1 MALCLC
7 LILLGTGCVP
17 SQTTKV
23 DNVTPMSNPMLNATY
38 SEDADVEFVAKPG
51 MTVGHGSAKVDFA
64 SESASRRTREM
75 VDWIV
80 SSKDNLNMPFAIV
93 DKVNSKVYVFRADG
107 QLYGAAPV
115 LLGLAKG
122 DHSLPGIGDM
132 PMSRIPP
139 DERTTPAGR
148 FVSTMG
154 RNHKG
159 KDILWLDYG
168 QSLSMHAVVQ
178 GTPRDRRAER
188 LASPTPLDNRI
199 SFGCINVPKAFF
211 ENMIQGKFTEAGGVV
226 YVLPETKRFGSL

>member
-1 MALCLC
+1 
-7 LILLGTGCVP
+7 
-17 SQTTKV
+17 
-23 DNVTPMSNPMLNATY
+23 MLNAAY
-38 SEDADVEFVAKPG
+38 SEDADLEFVVEPQMAVARG
-51 MTVGHGSAKVDFA
+51 VGKVDFA

-75 VDWIV
+75 AHWIV
-80 SSKDNLNMPFAIV
+80 SSKDNRNMPFAIV
-93 DKVNSKVYVFRADG
+93 DKVNAKVYVFRADG

-139 DERTTPAGR
+139 EERTTPAGR

-159 KDILWLDYG
+159 KDILWLDYE
-168 QSLSMHAVVQ
+168 QSLSMHAIVK

-199 SFGCINVPKAFF
+199 SFGCINVPEDFF
-211 ENMIQGKFTEAGGVV
+211 KNMIQGKFTEAGGVV
-226 YVLPETKRFGSL
+226 YILPETKRFG